1 MTVPRRSHTCTSL
14 PGGSVMMAGGTG
26 LNGEDLISTE
36 IFDQVMD
43 GGRGGWYASGDLP
56 EDYYYDDNAL
66 LFNGNLIWINEKK
79 IWKFVD
85 SEWSLFE
92 TSLDNYSVSRT
103 NAILVSDDFVN

>member
-1 MTVPRRSHTCTSL
+1 
-14 PGGSVMMAGGTG
+14 MMAGGTG
-26 LNGEDLISTE
+26 LNEEDLISTE

-66 LFNGNLIWINEKK
+66 LFNGNLIWISEKK